1 MPPQKPPVC
10 FGDILPVADTPD
22 FPKEVYDADR
32 AAGLDADR
40 ALAGLDIASR
50 QAVEWLARRHDPD
63 ITGFDADA
71 FQAWLA
77 ASSRNRRAFAEVEAL
92 WQAGGRTAITETAVG
107 PALSRRAFA
116 RRALAAGI
124 AALAVTGVGTLALA
138 PEPADFRTAPGETTR
153 ITLPDGTAVEMS
165 TDTAL
170 RLVFSETERR
180 IELLSGEAFFI
191 VTKDTAR
198 PFRVAAGET
207 EAEALGTAFSVA
219 RTDDGARVT
228 VTEHSVAVTAGGER
242 RVVTAGQ
249 HVVASAMGGRLR
261 LGPIEGADI
270 DRDLSWRAGKLVF
283 LDRPLGEVVAN
294 LDRWR
299 RGRTVILDSALAARP
314 VTVVLDTRRAGNA
327 VPILAQAV
335 PLRWTDVTPY
345 LTLVY
350 AAD

>member
-1 MPPQKPPVC
+1 MAHK
-10 FGDILPVADTPD
+10 PD
-22 FPKEVYDADR
+22 FPKEVYDADH
-32 AAGLDADR
+32 AAGHDADH
-40 ALAGLDIASR
+40 ALAGLDTASR

-63 ITGFDADA
+63 TTGFDARA

-77 ASSRNRRAFAEVEAL
+77 ETPRNRRAFAEIEAL
-92 WQAGGRTAITETAVG
+92 WQAGGTAAAPARPTA
-107 PALSRRAFA
+107 ALSRRAFG

-124 AALAVTGVGTLALA
+124 AALAVTGAGTLALA
-138 PEPADFRTAPGETTR
+138 PEPADFRTAPGETAH
-153 ITLPDGTAVEMS
+153 ITLPDGTAVDLS

-170 RLVFSETERR
+170 RLVFSGRERR
-180 IELLSGEAFFI
+180 VELLSGEAFFA
-191 VTKDTAR
+191 VARDTAR

-207 EAEALGTAFSVA
+207 MAEALGTAFSVA

-228 VTEHSVAVTAGGER
+228 VTEHSVAVTARGER

-249 HVVASAMGGRLR
+249 HVVASAMGGHLR
-261 LGPIEGADI
+261 LGPIEGANI
-270 DRDLSWRAGKLVF
+270 ERDLSWRAGKLVF

-299 RGRTVILDSALAARP
+299 RGRTVILDGALAARP

-327 VPILAQAV
+327 VPILARAV
-335 PLRWTDVTPY
+335 PLRWADVTPY

>member
-1 MPPQKPPVC
+1 M
-10 FGDILPVADTPD
+10 PVAHTPD
-22 FPKEVYDADR
+22 FPKEVHDADR
-32 AAGLDADR
+32 AAGHDADR
-40 ALAGLDIASR
+40 ALAGLDAASR
-50 QAVEWLARRHDPD
+50 QAIEWLARRHDPD
-63 ITGFDADA
+63 TSGFDART

-77 ASSRNRRAFAEVEAL
+77 ASPRNRRAFAEVEAL
-92 WQAGGRTAITETAVG
+92 WQAGEQASSPAA
-107 PALSRRAFA
+107 PALSRRAFG

-124 AALAVTGVGTLALA
+124 AAMAVTGAGTLALA
-138 PEPADFRTAPGETTR
+138 PEPADFRTAPGETTQ
-153 ITLPDGTAVEMS
+153 ITLPDGTAVDLS

-170 RLVFSETERR
+170 RLVFSDRERR
-180 IELLSGEAFFI
+180 VELLSGEAFFA
-191 VTKDTAR
+191 VTKDTDR

-219 RTDDGARVT
+219 RMNDGARVT

-249 HVVASAMGGRLR
+249 HVVASAVGGRLR

-283 LDRPLGEVVAN
+283 LDRPLGGVVAE

-299 RGRTVILDSALAARP
+299 RGRTMVLDGALAARP
-314 VTVVLDTRRAGNA
+314 VTVVLDTRRAADA
-327 VPILAQAV
+327 VPILARAV
-335 PLRWTDVTPY
+335 PMRWTDVTPY